1 MSFKLIK
8 LNFLL
13 FADSLQSDKCDSIA
27 YRKDNSTTTTAS
39 TSESFYADA
48 YSSTCRFSTE
58 TYFNECYRSREN
70 LDFLR
75 STTSLPDVRNQD
87 TAILDRKLLKLAVT
101 KILHFNLLNN
111 DDEQNY
117 DYSLTVISITEDKET
132 EVRGHRG
139 EGEGNEFDP
148 TTGSPIIIK
157 DDEKRND
164 NDKTLDTEED
174 DMAVHLRNKIAQAF
188 GVGSSTANDDTL
200 NRNGTIAS
208 SVGGGIGGASGDM
221 GLFNISRAKKVELQT
236 LSSRISDAGLT
247 GKYFMQIFV
256 SITNN

>member
-1 MSFKLIK
+1 M
-8 LNFLL
+8 
-13 FADSLQSDKCDSIA
+13 
-27 YRKDNSTTTTAS
+27 
-39 TSESFYADA
+39 
-48 YSSTCRFSTE
+48 
-58 TYFNECYRSREN
+58 
-70 LDFLR
+70 DFLG
-75 STTSLPDVRNQD
+75 STTSLPGVRNKD
-87 TAILDRKLLKLAVT
+87 TAIIDRKLLKLAVT

-111 DDEQNY
+111 DDIDRCDKENY
-117 DYSLTVISITEDKET
+117 DYSLTVISITEDKEK
-132 EVRGHRG
+132 ELKGHQG
-139 EGEGNEFDP
+139 DGEGNDFEHN
-148 TTGSPIIIK
+148 IIK
-157 DDEKRND
+157 DDEGND

-188 GVGSSTANDDTL
+188 GVGSSTTNEDTL

-256 SITNN
+256 SIPNN